1 MIKITFPDGKQ
12 KDFENG
18 VSGFDI
24 ANSISPSLAKSALF
38 IKLDDKYLDLNAKIE
53 TDGTIKIITAKDEA
67 EVLPLLRHSAA
78 HIMAQAIKRL
88 FPTAKLAIGPSIE
101 NGFYYDIDCETKISS
116 EDFPKIEKEMAKIVS
131 ENLPF
136 SRQDISTS
144 DAKKFFLKL
153 NENYKVELIDDLEK
167 NGITQV
173 SLYTQGDF
181 TDLCRGPHLP
191 STSKLGT
198 DTFKI
203 TSIAG
208 AYWRGD
214 VKNKMLQRIYA
225 TAWTTKSALEEYIK
239 MQEEAEKRDHRKIG
253 VAMDL
258 FHFEPD
264 YAPGAVFWHPNGWT
278 LFQKLISYMRNKQSN
293 NGYIEV
299 STPTI
304 MNRCLWETSGHW
316 DKYKHN
322 MYTATVQDEDTE
334 FAVKPMNCP
343 GGVLIFKQGIRSY
356 RDLPIRMAEFG
367 KVNRYE
373 ASGALHGLLRVREFT
388 QDDAHIFCTKEQ
400 MEEECVKVIKLIMEI
415 YKEFGFSNVRIKLS
429 TRPEK
434 RIGSDEIWDMTEKSL
449 ANALEHH
456 RYAYTIFPGE
466 GAFYGPKLE
475 FVLRDAIGRDWQCGT
490 LQVDMN
496 LPERFDLNYI
506 GQDGEKHRPIMLH
519 RALFGSLERFT
530 GILIENFAGRLPLWL
545 APVQVAIATVSENA
559 NEYAEQLNKELRSAG
574 ISTIL
579 DTSKE
584 KISYKI
590 RQHSTT
596 KVPVIAVI
604 GDKEVNDK
612 TVTIRRLGSD
622 AQETLT
628 VKDFIE
634 KLQNEI
640 KNLV

>member
-12 KDFENG
+12 KDFENV

-136 SRQDISTS
+136 SRQDLSTS

-449 ANALEHH
+449 AHH
-456 RYAYTIFPGE
+456 GYAYTIFPGE

-559 NEYAEQLNKELRSAG
+559 NEYAEQLNKELHSAG

-628 VKDFIE
+628 IKDFIE

>member
-136 SRQDISTS
+136 SRQDLSTS

-456 RYAYTIFPGE
+456 GYAYTIFPGE

-628 VKDFIE
+628 IKDFIE

>member
-136 SRQDISTS
+136 SRQDLSTS

-153 NENYKVELIDDLEK
+153 NENYKIELIDDLEK

-415 YKEFGFSNVRIKLS
+415 YKEFGFSNIRIKLS

-456 RYAYTIFPGE
+456 GYAYTIFPGE

-604 GDKEVNDK
+604 GDKEVNNK

-628 VKDFIE
+628 IKDFIE

>member
-136 SRQDISTS
+136 SRQDLSTS

-278 LFQKLISYMRNKQSN
+278 LFQKLISYMRNKQAN

-456 RYAYTIFPGE
+456 GYPYTIFPGE

-559 NEYAEQLNKELRSAG
+559 NEYAEQLNKELHSAG

-628 VKDFIE
+628 IKDFIE

>member
-136 SRQDISTS
+136 SRQDLSTS

-278 LFQKLISYMRNKQSN
+278 LFQKLISYMRNKQAN

-456 RYAYTIFPGE
+456 GYAYTIFPGE

-559 NEYAEQLNKELRSAG
+559 NEYAEQLNKELHSAG

-628 VKDFIE
+628 IKDFIE

>member
-136 SRQDISTS
+136 SRQDLSTS

-456 RYAYTIFPGE
+456 GYAYTIFPGE

-559 NEYAEQLNKELRSAG
+559 NEYAEQLNKELHSAG

-628 VKDFIE
+628 IKDFIE

>member
-1 MIKITFPDGKQ
+1 MIKITFPDGNIKEF
-12 KDFENG
+12 DNG

-38 IKLDDKYLDLNAKIE
+38 IKLNDEYYDLHRAIEKDGIIKIL
-53 TDGTIKIITAKDEA
+53 TIKDD
-67 EVLPLLRHSAA
+67 EVLPPLRHTCA
-78 HIMAQAIKRL
+78 HIMAQAVKQIY
-88 FPTAKLAIGPSIE
+88 PNAKLAIGPSIE
-101 NGFYYDIDCETKISS
+101 NGFYYDIDMDEKLT
-116 EDFPKIEKEMAKIVS
+116 EADFAKIEKKMVEIINHNLKI
-131 ENLPF
+131 ERKDL
-136 SRQDISTS
+136 TTE
-144 DAKKFFLKL
+144 DAKKFFLKE
-153 NENYKVELIDDLEK
+153 NESYKVELISDLEK
-167 NGITQV
+167 DGVKTV
-173 SLYTQGDF
+173 SIYTQGDF
-181 TDLCRGPHLP
+181 ADLCRGPHLP
-191 STSKLGT
+191 STSKMPV
-198 DTFKI
+198 DAFKI
-203 TSIAG
+203 TSVAG

-214 VKNKMLQRIYA
+214 SKNKMLQRLYA
-225 TAWTTKSALEEYIK
+225 TAWRNKDELDAYIK
-239 MQEEAEKRDHRKIG
+239 QQEEAEKRDHRKIG
-253 VAMDL
+253 VAMNL

-264 YAPGAVFWHPNGWT
+264 YAPGAVFWHPNGWK
-278 LFQKLISYMRNKQSN
+278 LFQSLISYMRKKQDE

-322 MYTATVQDEDTE
+322 MYTARVQDEDTE

-343 GGVLIFKQGIRSY
+343 GGVLIYKQGIKSY

-373 ASGALHGLLRVREFT
+373 ASGALHGILRVREFT
-388 QDDAHIFCTKEQ
+388 QDDAHIFCTTEQ

-415 YKEFGFSNVRIKLS
+415 YKDFGFNSVRIKLS

-434 RIGSDEIWDMTEKSL
+434 RIGSDEVWDMLEKSL

-456 RYAYTIFPGE
+456 GYEYTIFPGE

-496 LPERFDLNYI
+496 LPERFDISYI
-506 GQDGEKHRPIMLH
+506 GQDGEKHRPVMLH

-530 GILIENFAGRLPLWL
+530 GILIENFAGHLPLWL
-545 APVQVAIATVSENA
+545 SPVQVAVATV
-559 NEYAEQLNKELRSAG
+559 NEGVNDYAEKVNNLLKENG

-579 DTSKE
+579 DTSNE

-590 RQHSTT
+590 RAHSTT
-596 KVPVIAVI
+596 KMPIIAVI
-604 GDKEVNDK
+604 GDKEK
-612 TVTIRRLGSD
+612 ESETITIRRIGSD
-622 AQETLT
+622 KSETFELNE
-628 VKDFIE
+628 FIS
-634 KLQNEI
+634 KIKNEI
-640 KNLV
+640 NAKK

>member
-67 EVLPLLRHSAA
+67 EVIPLLRHSAA

-136 SRQDISTS
+136 SRQDLSTS

-456 RYAYTIFPGE
+456 GYAYTIFPGE

-559 NEYAEQLNKELRSAG
+559 NEYAEQLNKELHSAG

-628 VKDFIE
+628 IKDFIE

>member
-1 MIKITFPDGKQ
+1 MIKITFRDGKQ

-53 TDGTIKIITAKDEA
+53 TDGTIKLITAKDEA

-136 SRQDISTS
+136 SRQDLSTS

-316 DKYKHN
+316 HKYKHN

-415 YKEFGFSNVRIKLS
+415 YKEFGFSNIRIKLS

-456 RYAYTIFPGE
+456 GYAYTIFPGE

-604 GDKEVNDK
+604 GDKEVNNK

-628 VKDFIE
+628 IKDFIE

>member
-53 TDGTIKIITAKDEA
+53 TDGTIKIITAKDET

-136 SRQDISTS
+136 SRQDLSTS

-456 RYAYTIFPGE
+456 GYAYTIFPGE

-559 NEYAEQLNKELRSAG
+559 NEYAKQLNKELHSAG

-628 VKDFIE
+628 IKDFIE

>member
-136 SRQDISTS
+136 SRQDLSTS

-456 RYAYTIFPGE
+456 GYAYTIFPGE

-622 AQETLT
+622 AQETLAI
-628 VKDFIE
+628 KDFIE

>member
-38 IKLDDKYLDLNAKIE
+38 IKLDDKYLDLNTKIE

-136 SRQDISTS
+136 SRQDLSTS
-144 DAKKFFLKL
+144 NAKKFFLKL

-456 RYAYTIFPGE
+456 GYAYTIFPGE

-559 NEYAEQLNKELRSAG
+559 NEYAEQLNKELHSAG

-628 VKDFIE
+628 IKDFIE

>member
-136 SRQDISTS
+136 SRQDLSTS

-293 NGYIEV
+293 NGYIEI

-456 RYAYTIFPGE
+456 GYAYTIFPGE

-559 NEYAEQLNKELRSAG
+559 NEYAEQLNKELHSAG

-628 VKDFIE
+628 IKDFIE

>member
-12 KDFENG
+12 KDFDNG
-18 VSGFDI
+18 ITGLDI
-24 ANSISPSLAKSALF
+24 ANSISTSLAKSALV
-38 IKLDDKYLDLNAKIE
+38 IKFNDNYLDLNTKIT
-53 TDGTIKIITAKDEA
+53 TDGTVSIITAKDKEA
-67 EVLPLLRHSAA
+67 LPFIRHTCA
-78 HIMAQAIKRL
+78 HVMAQAIKRIY
-88 FPTAKLAIGPSIE
+88 PSAKLAIGPSIE
-101 NGFYYDIDCETKISS
+101 NGFYYDIDCETKITA
-116 EDFPKIEKEMAKIVS
+116 EDFSKIEKEMAKIVS
-131 ENLPF
+131 ENL
-136 SRQDISTS
+136 SIERKDLSTA
-144 DAKKFFLKL
+144 DAKKFFLQ
-153 NENYKVELIDDLEK
+153 NGESYKVELIDDLEK
-167 NGITQV
+167 NGV
-173 SLYTQGDF
+173 SEVSMYTQGEF
-181 TDLCRGPHLP
+181 SDLCRGPHLP
-191 STSKLGT
+191 STSKIGVE
-198 DTFKI
+198 TFKL
-203 TSIAG
+203 TSVAG

-225 TAWTTKSALEEYIK
+225 TAWTSKAELEEYIK

-264 YAPGAVFWHPNGWT
+264 YAPGAVFWHPKGWT
-278 LFQKLISYMRNKQSN
+278 LFQKLISYMRKKQAD

-299 STPTI
+299 SSPTI

-343 GGVLIFKQGIRSY
+343 GGVLIYKQGIRSY

-367 KVNRYE
+367 KVDRYE

-388 QDDAHIFCTKEQ
+388 QDDAHIFCTREQ
-400 MEEECVKVIKLIMEI
+400 MEDECIRVIKLIMEI
-415 YKEFGFSNVRIKLS
+415 YKEFGFDNVRIKLS

-434 RIGSDEIWDMTEKSL
+434 RIGSDEIWDMTEKAL
-449 ANALEHH
+449 ANSLEHH
-456 RYAYTIFPGE
+456 GYEYTIFPGE

-496 LPERFDLNYI
+496 LPERFDINYI

-545 APVQVAIATVSENA
+545 SPVQVAVATVSENTVD
-559 NEYAEQLNKELRSAG
+559 YAERVNKVLKDAG
-574 ISTIL
+574 LSTIL

-584 KISYKI
+584 KISYKV
-590 RQHSTT
+590 RQYSTS

-604 GDKEVNDK
+604 GDKEAEAE
-612 TVTIRRLGSD
+612 TVTIRRIGSD
-622 AQETLT
+622 KQETLT
-628 VKDFIE
+628 LNEFVNMLKTE
-634 KLQNEI
+634 AKL
-640 KNLV
+640 

>member
-1 MIKITFPDGKQ
+1 MIKITFPDGNQ
-12 KDFENG
+12 REFEEG
-18 VSGFDI
+18 VSARAI
-24 ANSISPSLAKSALF
+24 AEQISVSLAKKAL
-38 IKLDDKYLDLNAKIE
+38 IAKLDDEYIDITTPITKSGA
-53 TDGTIKIITAKDEA
+53 IKLITKSDANEI
-67 EVLPLLRHSAA
+67 LPMVRHTAA
-78 HIMAQAIKRL
+78 HVMAQAIKRL
-88 FPTAKLAIGPSIE
+88 YPMAKLAIGPSIE
-101 NGFYYDIDCETKISS
+101 NGFYYDIDCETKITA
-116 EDFPKIEKEMAKIVS
+116 EDFSKIEAEMRKIVAEGLAISRS
-131 ENLPF
+131 EM
-136 SRQDISTS
+136 STA
-144 DAKKFFLKL
+144 DAKKFFLEKA
-153 NENYKVELIDDLEK
+153 ENYKVELIDDLEK
-167 NGITQV
+167 NGVNKV
-173 SLYTQGDF
+173 SLYSQGEF
-181 TDLCRGPHLP
+181 CDLCRGPHLP
-191 STSKLGT
+191 STADVGA

-203 TSIAG
+203 TSVAG
-208 AYWRGD
+208 AYWRGN

-225 TAWTTKSALEEYIK
+225 TAWITKADLEAFIK

-264 YAPGAVFWHPNGWT
+264 YAPGTVFWHPKGWS
-278 LFQKLISYMRNKQSN
+278 LFQKLIAFMRNEQAN

-299 STPTI
+299 STPTV
-304 MNRCLWETSGHW
+304 MNRVLWETSGHW

-373 ASGALHGLLRVREFT
+373 PSGSLHGLLRVREFT
-388 QDDAHIFCTKEQ
+388 QDDAHIFCTTEQ
-400 MEEECVKVIKLIMEI
+400 MEEECLRVIKLIMEI
-415 YKEFGFSNVRIKLS
+415 YKKFGFDNVRIKLS

-434 RIGSDEIWDMTEKSL
+434 RIGDDSIWDMTEKAL
-449 ANALEHH
+449 ASALERHG
-456 RYAYTIFPGE
+456 YEYTIFPGE

-506 GQDGEKHRPIMLH
+506 GADGEKHRPVMLH

-530 GILIENFAGRLPLWL
+530 GILIENFAGHLPLWL
-545 APVQVAIATVSENA
+545 SPVQVALCNVSESSA
-559 NEYAEQLNKELRSAG
+559 EYAEKLSEKLKAEG
-574 ISTIL
+574 ISVLL

-590 RQHSTT
+590 RQHSTA
-596 KVPVIAVI
+596 KVPLIAVL
-604 GDKEVNDK
+604 GDKEKENN
-612 TVTIRRLGSD
+612 TVTIRRLGSE
-622 AQETLT
+622 AQETLSFDEFLAK
-628 VKDFIE
+628 VKDD
-634 KLQNEI
+634 I

>member
-1 MIKITFPDGKQ
+1 MKITLKDGSFKEYEGSMSVLDIT
-12 KDFENG
+12 KDISEGLARVATSARVNG
-18 VSGFDI
+18 
-24 ANSISPSLAKSALF
+24 
-38 IKLDDKYLDLNAKIE
+38 
-53 TDGTIKIITAKDEA
+53 
-67 EVLPLLRHSAA
+67 EVVDLRHVVSEDCELEILTFDNEEGKGAFWHTTS

-88 FPTAKLAIGPSIE
+88 YPDTKLAIGPSIE

-136 SRQDISTS
+136 SRQDLSTS

-456 RYAYTIFPGE
+456 GYAYTIFPGE

-622 AQETLT
+622 AQETLAI
-628 VKDFIE
+628 KDFIE

>member
-1 MIKITFPDGKQ
+1 
-12 KDFENG
+12 
-18 VSGFDI
+18 
-24 ANSISPSLAKSALF
+24 
-38 IKLDDKYLDLNAKIE
+38 
-53 TDGTIKIITAKDEA
+53 
-67 EVLPLLRHSAA
+67 
-78 HIMAQAIKRL
+78 
-88 FPTAKLAIGPSIE
+88 
-101 NGFYYDIDCETKISS
+101 
-116 EDFPKIEKEMAKIVS
+116 
-131 ENLPF
+131 
-136 SRQDISTS
+136 
-144 DAKKFFLKL
+144 
-153 NENYKVELIDDLEK
+153 
-167 NGITQV
+167 
-173 SLYTQGDF
+173 
-181 TDLCRGPHLP
+181 
-191 STSKLGT
+191 
-198 DTFKI
+198 
-203 TSIAG
+203 
-208 AYWRGD
+208 
-214 VKNKMLQRIYA
+214 
-225 TAWTTKSALEEYIK
+225 

-415 YKEFGFSNVRIKLS
+415 YKEFGFSNIRIKLS

-434 RIGSDEIWDMTEKSL
+434 RIGSNEIWDMTEKSL

-456 RYAYTIFPGE
+456 GYAYTIFPGE

-604 GDKEVNDK
+604 GDKEVNNK

-628 VKDFIE
+628 IKDFIE

>member
-67 EVLPLLRHSAA
+67 EILPLLRHSAA

-136 SRQDISTS
+136 SRQDLSTS

-415 YKEFGFSNVRIKLS
+415 YKEFGFSNIRIKLS

-434 RIGSDEIWDMTEKSL
+434 RIGSNEIWDMTEKSL

-456 RYAYTIFPGE
+456 GYAYTIFPGE

-604 GDKEVNDK
+604 GDKEVSDK

-622 AQETLT
+622 AQETLNI
-628 VKDFIE
+628 KDFIE

>member
-1 MIKITFPDGKQ
+1 MIKITFPDGNIKEF
-12 KDFENG
+12 DNG

-38 IKLDDKYLDLNAKIE
+38 IKLNDEYYDLHRAIEKDGIIKIL
-53 TDGTIKIITAKDEA
+53 TIKDD
-67 EVLPLLRHSAA
+67 EVLPPLRHTCA
-78 HIMAQAIKRL
+78 HIMAQAVKQIY
-88 FPTAKLAIGPSIE
+88 PNAKLAIGPSIE
-101 NGFYYDIDCETKISS
+101 NGFYYDIDMDEKLT
-116 EDFPKIEKEMAKIVS
+116 EADFAKIEKKMVEIINH
-131 ENLPF
+131 NLQIE
-136 SRQDISTS
+136 RKDLTTE
-144 DAKKFFLKL
+144 DAKKFFLKE
-153 NENYKVELIDDLEK
+153 NESYKVELISDLEK
-167 NGITQV
+167 DGVKTV
-173 SLYTQGDF
+173 SIYTQGDF
-181 TDLCRGPHLP
+181 ADLCRGPHLP
-191 STSKLGT
+191 STSKMPV
-198 DTFKI
+198 DAFKI
-203 TSIAG
+203 TSVAG

-214 VKNKMLQRIYA
+214 SKNKMLQRLYA
-225 TAWTTKSALEEYIK
+225 TAWRNKDELDAYIK
-239 MQEEAEKRDHRKIG
+239 QQEEAEKRDHRKIG

-264 YAPGAVFWHPNGWT
+264 YAPGAVFWHPNGWK
-278 LFQKLISYMRNKQSN
+278 LFQSLISYMRKKQDE

-322 MYTATVQDEDTE
+322 MYTARVQDEDTE

-343 GGVLIFKQGIRSY
+343 GGVLIYKQGIKSY

-373 ASGALHGLLRVREFT
+373 ASGALHGILRVREFT
-388 QDDAHIFCTKEQ
+388 QDDAHIFCTTEQ

-415 YKEFGFSNVRIKLS
+415 YKDFGFDSVRIKLS

-434 RIGSDEIWDMTEKSL
+434 RIGSDEVWDMLEKSL

-456 RYAYTIFPGE
+456 GYEYTIFPGE

-496 LPERFDLNYI
+496 LPERFDISYI
-506 GQDGEKHRPIMLH
+506 GQDGEKHRPVMLH

-530 GILIENFAGRLPLWL
+530 GILIENFAGHLPLWL
-545 APVQVAIATVSENA
+545 SPVQVAVATV
-559 NEYAEQLNKELRSAG
+559 NEGVNDYAEKVNNLLKENG

-579 DTSKE
+579 DTSNE

-590 RQHSTT
+590 RAHSTA
-596 KVPVIAVI
+596 KMPIIAVI
-604 GDKEVNDK
+604 GDKEK
-612 TVTIRRLGSD
+612 ESETITIRRIGSD
-622 AQETLT
+622 KSETFGLNE
-628 VKDFIE
+628 FIS
-634 KLQNEI
+634 KIKNEI
-640 KNLV
+640 NAKK

>member
-24 ANSISPSLAKSALF
+24 ANSISSSLAKSALF

-136 SRQDISTS
+136 SRQDLSTS
-144 DAKKFFLKL
+144 NAKKFFLKL

-456 RYAYTIFPGE
+456 GYAYTIFPGE

-559 NEYAEQLNKELRSAG
+559 NEYAEQLNKELHSAG

-628 VKDFIE
+628 IKDFIE

>member
-1 MIKITFPDGKQ
+1 MIKITFPDGNIKEF
-12 KDFENG
+12 DNG

-38 IKLDDKYLDLNAKIE
+38 IKLNDEYYDLHRAIEKDGIIKIL
-53 TDGTIKIITAKDEA
+53 TIKDD
-67 EVLPLLRHSAA
+67 EVLPPLRHTCA
-78 HIMAQAIKRL
+78 HIMAQAVKQIY
-88 FPTAKLAIGPSIE
+88 PNAKLAIGPSIE
-101 NGFYYDIDCETKISS
+101 NGFYYDIDMDEKLT
-116 EDFPKIEKEMAKIVS
+116 EADFAKIEKKMVEIINHNLKI
-131 ENLPF
+131 ERKDL
-136 SRQDISTS
+136 TTE
-144 DAKKFFLKL
+144 DAKKFFLKE
-153 NENYKVELIDDLEK
+153 NESYKVELISDLEK
-167 NGITQV
+167 DGVKTV
-173 SLYTQGDF
+173 SIYTQGDF
-181 TDLCRGPHLP
+181 ADLCRGPHLP
-191 STSKLGT
+191 STSKMPV
-198 DTFKI
+198 DAFKI
-203 TSIAG
+203 TSVAG

-214 VKNKMLQRIYA
+214 SKNKMLQRLYA
-225 TAWTTKSALEEYIK
+225 TAWRNKDELDAYIK
-239 MQEEAEKRDHRKIG
+239 QQEEAEKRDHRKIG

-264 YAPGAVFWHPNGWT
+264 YAPGAVFWHPNGWK
-278 LFQKLISYMRNKQSN
+278 LFQSLISYMRKKQEE

-322 MYTATVQDEDTE
+322 MYTARVQDEDTE

-343 GGVLIFKQGIRSY
+343 GGVLIYKQGIKSY

-373 ASGALHGLLRVREFT
+373 ASGALHGILRVREFT
-388 QDDAHIFCTKEQ
+388 QDDAHIFCTTEQ

-415 YKEFGFSNVRIKLS
+415 YKDFGFNSVRIKLS

-434 RIGSDEIWDMTEKSL
+434 RIGSDEVWDMLEKSL

-456 RYAYTIFPGE
+456 GYEYTIFPGE

-496 LPERFDLNYI
+496 LPERFDISYI
-506 GQDGEKHRPIMLH
+506 GQDGEKHRPVMLH

-530 GILIENFAGRLPLWL
+530 GILIENFAGHLPLWL
-545 APVQVAIATVSENA
+545 SPVQVAVATV
-559 NEYAEQLNKELRSAG
+559 NEGVNDYAEKLNNLLKENG

-579 DTSKE
+579 DTSNE

-590 RQHSTT
+590 RAHSTT
-596 KVPVIAVI
+596 KMPIIAVI
-604 GDKEVNDK
+604 GDKEK
-612 TVTIRRLGSD
+612 ESETITIRRIGSD
-622 AQETLT
+622 KSETFGLNE
-628 VKDFIE
+628 FIS
-634 KLQNEI
+634 KIKNEI
-640 KNLV
+640 NAKK

>member
-136 SRQDISTS
+136 SRQDLSTS

-456 RYAYTIFPGE
+456 GYAYTIFPGE

-545 APVQVAIATVSENA
+545 ASVQVAIATVSENA
-559 NEYAEQLNKELRSAG
+559 NEYAEQLNKELHSAG

-628 VKDFIE
+628 IKDFIE

>member
-136 SRQDISTS
+136 SRQDLSTS

-415 YKEFGFSNVRIKLS
+415 YKEFGFSNIRIKLS

-456 RYAYTIFPGE
+456 GYAYTIFPGE

-604 GDKEVNDK
+604 GDKEVNNK

-628 VKDFIE
+628 IKDFIE

>member
-136 SRQDISTS
+136 SRQDLSTS

-434 RIGSDEIWDMTEKSL
+434 RIGSDEFWDMTEKSL
-449 ANALEHH
+449 ANAHEHH
-456 RYAYTIFPGE
+456 GYAYTIFPGE

-559 NEYAEQLNKELRSAG
+559 NEYAEQLNKELHSAG

-628 VKDFIE
+628 IKDFIE

>member
-278 LFQKLISYMRNKQSN
+278 LFQKLISYMRNKQTN

-456 RYAYTIFPGE
+456 GYAYTIFPGE

-559 NEYAEQLNKELRSAG
+559 NEYAEQLNKELHSAG

-622 AQETLT
+622 AQETLAI
-628 VKDFIE
+628 KDFIE

>member
-136 SRQDISTS
+136 SRQDLSTS

-456 RYAYTIFPGE
+456 GYPYTIFPGE

-559 NEYAEQLNKELRSAG
+559 NEYAEQLNKELHSAG

-628 VKDFIE
+628 IKDFIE